1 MSRILLIRHGQ
12 ASFGKERY
20 DRLSRMGWRQ
30 ARILAAHLFQAG
42 HTFDSVCAGELERQ
56 QDTAQAVLA
65 HYDGRERPLPPL
77 ETVPEFNEYPSRSI
91 FLHYFPLAIR
101 DNPSLEKNPERLYKD
116 RKAFQ
121 RIFEA
126 VVHRWIDDPAPPAE
140 ILGWDDFRTTV
151 ASGMQKI
158 LQRNG
163 RGSRIA
169 VFTSGGAI
177 SAAVQTALGLSTE
190 ETFRLAWMIRNA
202 SVTEFLYDGERVS
215 LLSFNGTAHL
225 ELEGDPSVITYR

>member
-1 MSRILLIRHGQ
+1 MSRVVLIRHGQ
-12 ASFGKERY
+12 ASFGKLRY

-30 ARILAAHLFQAG
+30 ARILASHMFQAG
-42 HTFDSVCAGELERQ
+42 CTFDSVCAGELERQ

-65 HYDGRERPLPPL
+65 HYDGRDRPLPPL

-91 FLHYFPLAIR
+91 FLHYFPLVMR
-101 DNPSLEKNPERLYKD
+101 DNPSLESNPERLSRD

-121 RIFEA
+121 RVFEA
-126 VVHRWIDDPAPPAE
+126 VIRRWTDDPSPPSD
-140 ILGWDDFRTTV
+140 IMGWEDFRATV
-151 ASGMQKI
+151 ASGLQK
-158 LQRNG
+158 LLERNG
-163 RGSRIA
+163 RGSRTL

-177 SAAVQTALGLSTE
+177 AAAVQTVLKLSTE
-190 ETFRLAWMIRNA
+190 ETFRLAWIIRNA
-202 SVTEFLYDGERVS
+202 SVTEFLHDGDRIS